1 MAAVLVV
8 SCLVGVASAGH
19 AQHASWTQLEEL
31 WHAEY
36 KAVERIKTVIQPVAE
51 LGDVLK
57 TYVESWEALVDGLEP
72 PDWGSED
79 PAAGFSLL
87 RHVAEG
93 WTRVDDALQKTR
105 SILHIIEYLA
115 SRPDREPLPNTDDVA
130 AASEAVTRL
139 AHVYRLNTT
148 ALVEGGRLVLDPV
161 TGYHHPLSA
170 NELTSVGLVAVKKG
184 FLDVGVQFLRA
195 AKSRASVVQQPRL
208 DNMLAAAVKVHDH
221 VLEVNGP
228 RSLAHVTATTPY
240 GGPKEASPSRVVKA
254 PVVLGVEYLSRHANA
269 TWMLERRP
277 LVEQVQ
283 VERLCRGEDLRPPRV
298 TSRLK
303 CRYANGGSPW
313 LALAPFKVEQVS
325 LDPYITVVYEVV
337 SRGEAGQLK
346 KKMKSRLHTPY
357 FPGSD
362 SLTAAVEGGWSLKHT
377 WLQEAEA
384 AVLMGVGRRMRH
396 LLGVTLDDAASEP
409 YMVADYGL
417 GGEYSAHRDTH
428 GPTRAPPHSHVG
440 ERLATVL
447 IYLQTPTQGGRTVFP
462 WVGAG
467 VGGTAGAAMVWWNL
481 LSSHEHDFL
490 TRHAACPVMRGRKT
504 VLTKWVGYVPQW
516 RTMSCSADPS
526 RKVMLPW
533 H

>member
-1 MAAVLVV
+1 MVAVLVV
-8 SCLVGVASAGH
+8 SCLIGVASGGH

-36 KAVERIKTVIQPVAE
+36 KAVEHIKAVMQPVAE

-72 PDWGSED
+72 HDWGSED

-93 WTRVDDALQKTR
+93 WTRVDDALQRIK
-105 SILHIIEYLA
+105 SILHNIEFLA

-130 AASEAVTRL
+130 AASEAVARL

-148 ALVEGGRLVLDPV
+148 ALGEGGLLVLDPMA
-161 TGYHHPLSA
+161 GYHHPLSA
-170 NELTSVGLVAVKKG
+170 NELMSIGLVAVKKG

-195 AKSRASVVQQPRL
+195 AKSRASIVQLPRL
-208 DNMLAAAVKVHDH
+208 ENMLTAAVKVHDH

-228 RSLAHVTATTPY
+228 RSLVHVTATAPY
-240 GGPKEASPSRVVKA
+240 GSLGETSHTEGVKA
-254 PVVLGVEYLSRHANA
+254 SVVLGVDYLKRHTNA

-283 VERLCRGEDLRPPRV
+283 VERLCRGEDLRPPHV
-298 TSRLK
+298 TSRLR
-303 CRYANGGSPW
+303 CRYATGGSPW

-325 LDPYITVVYEVV
+325 LDPYITVVYELV
-337 SRGEAGQLK
+337 SRGEADQLK
-346 KKMKSRLHTPY
+346 KRVKSHLHIPYTPS
-357 FPGSD
+357 GSD
-362 SLTAAVEGGWSLKHT
+362 SLTPAVEGSWSLK
-377 WLQEAEA
+377 QYEAET

-396 LLGVTLDDAASEP
+396 LLGVTLDNTASEP

-428 GPTRAPPHSHVG
+428 GPTRTPPHTHIG

-447 IYLQTPTQGGRTVFP
+447 TYLQAPTQGGRTVFP

-504 VLTKWVGYVPQW
+504 VVTKWVGYVPQW
-516 RTMSCSADPS
+516 RKMSCSADPS